1 MKKKTVVITAIAA
14 CTTALIAVGV
24 KEFIKFYKPSEYK
37 IACVSDIMKGDTKM
51 IAHRGFR
58 AAAPENTYPSF
69 EEAGRAGFW
78 GNECDVY
85 RTADGIWVIHHDY
98 VTFRMM
104 DASRNIE
111 KTNYQDLLKLNT
123 NNGINI
129 ENYENLKICTLEEYL
144 EICQRFRMN
153 AFIELKSKNST
164 EYYGEI
170 MELINK
176 YGVDHTFISFQADN
190 LRKMRELDKDAKL
203 FLVVDDIKESDIET
217 ALEIGN
223 CGIDFDVDLD
233 KNYKNDCE
241 MIKKCVS
248 KGLDMGCWACDTP
261 EKMQRVVDLGV
272 KYITTDCLTAY

>member
-1 MKKKTVVITAIAA
+1 MDETEFRTSITGCAFFPTAQIAKA
-14 CTTALIAVGV
+14 
-24 KEFIKFYKPSEYK
+24 K
-37 IACVSDIMKGDTKM
+37 
-51 IAHRGFR
+51 
-58 AAAPENTYPSF
+58 
-69 EEAGRAGFW
+69 
-78 GNECDVY
+78 
-85 RTADGIWVIHHDY
+85 
-98 VTFRMM
+98 
-104 DASRNIE
+104 NIE
-111 KTNYQDLLKLNT
+111 KTNYQDLMKLNT
-123 NNGINI
+123 NNGIDV

-164 EYYGEI
+164 EHYGEI

-248 KGLDMGCWACDTP
+248 KGLEMGCWACDEP